1 MDFKH
6 LEVDLTTGVR
16 PLVSRLRDLLMFTWR
31 YPMFIFSSST
41 GHINDQL
48 SLSVIIVLIWPHQ
61 SFKIGDISS
70 FWHFYFTLVTLS
82 SPDIFIDMYQIEY
95 YSLVLLCVLY
105 AEVKPEPANDGFLW
119 SLWLMKSTWYSS
131 EEKISPKIS
140 FSSKELHFVRV
151 TNSNWPWRQ
160 SLRINRA

>member
-16 PLVSRLRDLLMFTWR
+16 PLVSRLRDLLIFTWR
-31 YPMFIFSSST
+31 YPVLIIYYYSSA

-48 SLSVIIVLIWPHQ
+48 SSSVIIFLIWLHQ
-61 SFKIGDISS
+61 SSKIGDIYS
-70 FWHFYFTLVTLS
+70 FWHFNITLVTLS

-95 YSLVLLCVLY
+95 YPLVLLCVLY

-119 SLWLMKSTWYSS
+119 TLWLMKYLTWYSS
-131 EEKISPKIS
+131 QEENKSQN
-140 FSSKELHFVRV
+140 FVFICG
-151 TNSNWPWRQ
+151 TTFCAESN
-160 SLRINRA
+160 